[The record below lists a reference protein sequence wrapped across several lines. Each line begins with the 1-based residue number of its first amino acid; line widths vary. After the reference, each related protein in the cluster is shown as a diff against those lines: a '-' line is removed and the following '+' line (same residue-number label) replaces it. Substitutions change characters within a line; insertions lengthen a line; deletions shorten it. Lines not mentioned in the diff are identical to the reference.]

1 LRLHVG
7 DWWVLLIIKTL
18 EVSLDRL
25 DFGWVAL
32 KESLNPA
39 SFAVREQD
47 HRSPVSRRVIH
58 QLNILLDLLNSEFET
73 RLDTAE
79 SIVVESV
86 VNGLTKFDNGLRG
99 VSISSWGWLAVA
111 KSWQFNF
118 EVSEVPGYPG
128 NSS

>member
-79 SIVVESV
+79 SIIVESV

-99 VSISSWGWLAVA
+99 VSISS
-111 KSWQFNF
+111 
-118 EVSEVPGYPG
+118 
-128 NSS
+128 